1 MGQILRHPSGRTI
14 TDTDNIWFTLL
25 TCNTNQIHF
34 NKEYAAK
41 NFANPPFNGRLVVN
55 SLLTFSL
62 VLGLSVDDTSKNGIM
77 LGMTDWKAVNPVFAG
92 DTIYSESEVVDKRES
107 KRHPNMGLVT
117 IKTRGFKQDGAP
129 VIEFKRTFM
138 VRKSQKE
145 WK

>member
-1 MGQILRHPSGRTI
+1 M
-14 TDTDNIWFTLL
+14 
-25 TCNTNQIHF
+25 
-34 NKEYAAK
+34 
-41 NFANPPFNGRLVVN
+41 N

-107 KRHPNMGLVT
+107 KSHPNMGLVT